1 MDWTKPTAQI
11 LGRFN
16 PWNDGHKAL
25 FDEVLRK
32 ADPDRQPKHREPTSD
47 AHQVCIMVRDM
58 GLGNFEEI
66 KEAINDDMYLEYYG
80 RYEIIQVPN
89 ITNIFYGR
97 KVGFDV
103 DRVNLP
109 NELESVNE
117 TQDTKAERNAWENK
131 FWRNRQ

>member
-16 PWNDGHKAL
+16 PWNNGHKAL

-32 ADPDRQPKHREPTSD
+32 ADSDRQPKHREPTSD

-58 GLGNFEEI
+58 GENNFEEI
-66 KEAINDDMYLEYYG
+66 KAIIMAELEPEYSG
-80 RYEIIQVPN
+80 RYMIIQVPN

-109 NELESVNE
+109 SHLEPVDK
-117 TQDTKAERNAWENK
+117 TQDTKAEKKAKERD
-131 FWRNRQ
+131 FWAGRQ